1 MSSSSTGTFSP
12 YKVLG
17 VGWGLGF
24 NTPIGCVCYLSI
36 KIKVGIRMLMKPD
49 VENDT
54 VFLVIYCFG
63 SSAWNVGGEYSNAEN
78 YDVCY
83 FLPLLLLCW
92 CPVSSNVLWI
102 LLIKYSSQ
110 LEKIKEFI
118 KINVVLFE
126 LSFL

>member
-1 MSSSSTGTFSP
+1 
-12 YKVLG
+12 
-17 VGWGLGF
+17 
-24 NTPIGCVCYLSI
+24 
-36 KIKVGIRMLMKPD
+36 MLMKPD

-63 SSAWNVGGEYSNAEN
+63 SSAWNVVGEYSNAEN